1 MLLLMFFLLWVSL
14 AEMKTAASVSPAARA
29 RSRPLRLG
37 TSAE

>member
-14 AEMKTAASVSPAARA
+14 AEMNTAASLRPAARA
-29 RSRPLRLG
+29 RSSPLRFG